1 MNQPRSDDGRRSKS
15 MGTRSATSMGSPKRS
30 LHGYVRGHGNT
41 RRSSRRPRFSLY
53 WSVGLLVLAWLL
65 GAVLALLGYA
75 NRRAVNHI
83 GGEALEGRA
92 LDMALNTVSTI
103 VLLRPDGLQRLQ
115 EAVEAVAT
123 APVLSVAVVG
133 PEGRVVACS
142 NPDWIGTRP
151 WPRLTRRMRVDRES
165 HMVRRVPGRSG
176 AFEVWLPLRGPR
188 RPPRAWKRLWRMW
201 RRWHPGVAMPDGHC
215 NHAGCA
221 GSDSLDPSADPGRDA
236 TDMGAPDRDVAP
248 PFRNDGPKGPRRFG
262 RGGPGMRHGRRAGRM
277 WPGAMARA
285 GLRPFMRL
293 VVDVD
298 APSVRRAMVRARS
311 IQLFTFLGALVLV
324 LISSVMFAAD
334 LRSSRLAREMEQKA
348 RLAEMGEMAAV
359 LAHEIR
365 NPLGVIKGNAQLAME
380 RDSSSQSISELET
393 VVNQAG
399 RLERLVNALLDY
411 AGPLPPHKVSVD
423 LTELVDETC
432 QLVVPL
438 AAEGNVAIVRELEAV
453 RGRVERDQIQQ
464 VLLNVL
470 RNAVEA
476 SPKDAVV
483 TVSLA
488 CRGRHAVITITDSG
502 PGFRDEVLAKL
513 FRPFVTTK
521 VTGTG
526 LGLALSRRIVE
537 QHGGVIRAENI
548 EDRGARVTV
557 DLPGCNSV

>member
-1 MNQPRSDDGRRSKS
+1 
-15 MGTRSATSMGSPKRS
+15 
-30 LHGYVRGHGNT
+30 
-41 RRSSRRPRFSLY
+41 
-53 WSVGLLVLAWLL
+53 
-65 GAVLALLGYA
+65 
-75 NRRAVNHI
+75 
-83 GGEALEGRA
+83 
-92 LDMALNTVSTI
+92 
-103 VLLRPDGLQRLQ
+103 
-115 EAVEAVAT
+115 
-123 APVLSVAVVG
+123 
-133 PEGRVVACS
+133 
-142 NPDWIGTRP
+142 
-151 WPRLTRRMRVDRES
+151 
-165 HMVRRVPGRSG
+165 
-176 AFEVWLPLRGPR
+176 
-188 RPPRAWKRLWRMW
+188 
-201 RRWHPGVAMPDGHC
+201 
-215 NHAGCA
+215 
-221 GSDSLDPSADPGRDA
+221 
-236 TDMGAPDRDVAP
+236 
-248 PFRNDGPKGPRRFG
+248 
-262 RGGPGMRHGRRAGRM
+262 M
-277 WPGAMARA
+277 WPGAMVRA

-298 APSVRRAMVRARS
+298 TPSVRRAMMRARS
-311 IQLFTFLGALVLV
+311 IQFFTFLGALVLV

-334 LRSSRLAREMEQKA
+334 LRSSRFAREMEQKA

-380 RDSSSQSISELET
+380 RDSSSQSISELEI

-399 RLERLVNALLDY
+399 RLERLVNALLNY

-438 AAEGNVAIVRELEAV
+438 AAEGNVAIMRELESV
-453 RGRVERDQIQQ
+453 RGHVERDQIQQ

-476 SPKDAVV
+476 SPKDGVV